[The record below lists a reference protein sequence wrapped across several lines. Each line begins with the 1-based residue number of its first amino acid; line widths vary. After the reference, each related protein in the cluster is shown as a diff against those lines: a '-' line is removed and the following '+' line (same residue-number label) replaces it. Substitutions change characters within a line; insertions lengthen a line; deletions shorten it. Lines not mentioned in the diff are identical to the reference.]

1 MRVSANAPTA
11 SSTSM
16 APPTSNAALLVPPP
30 APGAGACSVGT
41 ATATLGSGVTL
52 GAAVVG
58 ATIGV
63 GVGLALATTATV
75 GTGVETSVGATVGA
89 IVRATVGRGVG
100 TGVGGGVAA
109 ARTLTVPII
118 DAPCMPQSYG
128 KVPAFMKRSE
138 PLCPCVSTAV
148 VPMPLTRALCAA
160 ASLLVH
166 VTVSPA
172 VIVTLCGSN
181 LNPTMST
188 ARTAAD

>member
-11 SSTSM
+11 SSTST
-16 APPTSNAALLVPPP
+16 APPTSSAVVLVPSL
-30 APGAGACSVGT
+30 AAGAGARSVGT
-41 ATATLGSGVTL
+41 AAATLGSTVTL

-58 ATIGV
+58 ARLGV
-63 GVGLALATTATV
+63 GVGLALGATVTV
-75 GTGVETSVGATVGA
+75 GTGVETTVGATVGA
-89 IVRATVGRGVG
+89 TVRATVGRGVG

-109 ARTLTVPII
+109 ARTITVPII
-118 DAPCMPQSYG
+118 DAPWMPQSYG

-172 VIVTLCGSN
+172 VIV
-181 LNPTMST
+181 
-188 ARTAAD
+188 